1 MREASTLVK
10 GNPMP
15 STPNAPRIYI
25 EELPS
30 EVHPIAGV
38 STSDTAFVDW
48 FPRGPVSTPTRITS
62 FTEFTRVFGGLHR
75 QTVASYAVL
84 QYFQQ
89 GGAVAWVVRL
99 ADSGDTAASLDLTD
113 GGSPAKKS
121 LTVTAAN
128 PGAWGSNLHV
138 AVVTGT
144 STGTFSIFVREV
156 VRGRVVDSEVFRNLS
171 KTRGAANPA
180 IDVVN
185 ATSRLIR
192 LSAGVSTAGDP
203 KGGASTRTG
212 EPDDNAGTNPWAA
225 MSTAGADTSA
235 TALATNLGTKLDTA
249 MKTLATIE
257 PFVFNLLCIP
267 AMATL
272 SAGDQKALV
281 ASATTFCAAEHAF
294 LLVDPPATATTP
306 TAAQGLIGSAFD
318 ASKDAAVY
326 YPRLLMPD
334 PLAPGL
340 SKNIGASG
348 VVAGIMART
357 DATRGVWKAP
367 AGIDAVVAGVS
378 LAVPVTEADS
388 GALNQVGI
396 NTLRSLP
403 VIGNVVWG
411 SRTLFGANNRS
422 SEWKYVPVRRTALYL
437 EQSLDAGLKWVVF
450 EPNNEPLWL
459 QIRLNVGAFM
469 QDLFRKGAFQGTTPR
484 EAYFVACDKTTT
496 TQSDIDRGVVN
507 ILVGFAPL
515 KPAEFI
521 VIQIQQLAS
530 QATA

>member
-1 MREASTLVK
+1 
-10 GNPMP
+10 MP
-15 STPNAPRIYI
+15 STLNAPGIYI

-30 EVHPIAGV
+30 GVHPISGV

-48 FPRGPVSTPTRITS
+48 FPRGPLSTPTRITS
-62 FTEFTRVFGGLHR
+62 FADFTRVFGGLHA
-75 QTVASYAVL
+75 QSVASYAIL
-84 QYFQQ
+84 QYFQH

-99 ADSGDTAASLDLTD
+99 ADAGDTAAALDLKD
-113 GGSPAKKS
+113 SASKKS
-121 LTVTAAN
+121 LSVTAAN
-128 PGAWGSNLHV
+128 PGAWGSNLQV
-138 AVVTGT
+138 AVTT
-144 STGTFSIFVREV
+144 SGGTFSIFVREV
-156 VRGRVVDSEVFRNLS
+156 VSGRVVDAEVFRNLVR
-171 KTRGAANPA
+171 TAGAGNSAV
-180 IDVVN
+180 DVVN

-192 LSAGVSTAGDP
+192 LGAGVSTAGDP
-203 KGGASTRTG
+203 EAGAATPTG
-212 EPDDNAGTNPWAA
+212 EPDDTATPSPWAA
-225 MSTAGADTSA
+225 MTTAGADT

-249 MKTLATIE
+249 MRTLVTIE

-272 SAGDQKALV
+272 NAADQKALV
-281 ASATTFCAAEHAF
+281 SLAATFCAAEHAF
-294 LLVDPPATATTP
+294 LLVDPPATTTTP
-306 TAAQGLIGSAFD
+306 GTAQGLIGTAFD
-318 ASKDAAVY
+318 PSQDAAFY

-340 SKNIGASG
+340 TRNIEPSG

-367 AGIDAVVAGVS
+367 AGIDAVVGGVT

-388 GALNQVGI
+388 GALNPLGI
-396 NTLRSLP
+396 NAFRSLP

-411 SRTLFGANNRS
+411 ARTLFGADTRA
-422 SEWKYVPVRRTALYL
+422 SEWKYVSVRRTALYL

-450 EPNNEPLWL
+450 EPNDEPLWS

-484 EAYFVACDKTTT
+484 EAYFVRCDKTTT
-496 TQSDIDRGVVN
+496 TQPDIDRGVVN

-515 KPAEFI
+515 KPAEFV
-521 VIQIQQLAS
+521 VIQIQQLAG